1 MTLDEVRTFL
11 LRHHFEEDVV
21 QDVLVRLLTKGDT
34 LAHSPGYFKRLAIWA
49 RDSHYRR
56 ETPHQ
61 GEVLSEHLASSIPNP
76 ERVLLGKEAL
86 DQEVR
91 RVWKTKKW
99 RYNFGFGVDY
109 KLLKGIPP
117 EETKLNDD

>member
-1 MTLDEVRTFL
+1 MTLLEVREFL
-11 LRHHFEEDVV
+11 LRHHFEEDTI
-21 QDVLVRLLTKGDT
+21 QDVLVGLLESGDDLNHT
-34 LAHSPGYFKRLAIWA
+34 PMWFKQRAIWCRNSLYRKEPRHDEVPPSFA
-49 RDSHYRR
+49 SH
-56 ETPHQ
+56 
-61 GEVLSEHLASSIPNP
+61 IPDP

-86 DQEVR
+86 DREAR